1 MFRVNN
7 TKGSSFKLSKYCV
20 HKTVKEK
27 FCVKPN
33 RYVIFLYNSTDN
45 MVELYFPLH
54 NILLHHRNK

>member
-7 TKGSSFKLSKYCV
+7 TKGSSFKLSKNCV

-33 RYVIFLYNSTDN
+33 S
-45 MVELYFPLH
+45 
-54 NILLHHRNK
+54 